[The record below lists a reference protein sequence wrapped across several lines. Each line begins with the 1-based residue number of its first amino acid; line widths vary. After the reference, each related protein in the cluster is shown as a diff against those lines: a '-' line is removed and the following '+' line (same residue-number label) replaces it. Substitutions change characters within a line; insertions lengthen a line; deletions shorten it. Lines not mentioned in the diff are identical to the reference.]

1 MTPGQLAEAYL
12 AALEAADEARV
23 LALFAGDAIVY
34 SPLYGPVP
42 AVEFY
47 PALFR
52 DTSRAVLTLHGVT
65 SGTSPAGAPLVGLW
79 FHFDWRLGDGRDAP
93 FDVVDMLELAPNG
106 QITSLH
112 IVYDTVQVRPAFE
125 ASAGHP
131 SWRPDGTS

>member
-1 MTPGQLAEAYL
+1 MTPGQPPDSYL

-23 LALFAGDAIVY
+23 LALFTGRAIVH

-42 AVEFY
+42 AAEFY

-52 DTSRAVLTLHGVT
+52 DTARSSFTLHGVT

-79 FHFDWRLGDGRDAP
+79 FHFAWRLGDGRDAP
-93 FDVVDMLELAPNG
+93 FDVVDMLELGPDG
-106 QITSLH
+106 LITSLR
-112 IVYDTVQVRPAFE
+112 IIYDTVEVRPVFE

-131 SWRPDGTS
+131 SWRPADPS